1 MVKKLHQFFDLLERL
16 LNWTLVL
23 KAKITEIA
31 MKKLKCLWLLSFDL
45 QNWGE

>member
-23 KAKITEIA
+23 KSYNNRDSNEEAEMLVAIK
-31 MKKLKCLWLLSFDL
+31 F
-45 QNWGE
+45 